1 MFHVERKAGGT
12 IAAMPLV
19 TEFTTVDLPYDGDE
33 DWGGALTRFV
43 ADSLIGGQ
51 EWHFAGVLP
60 VNAARAKALFS
71 RQVERTD
78 AEVAAILDP
87 PAAPV
92 AAGG

>member
-1 MFHVERKAGGT
+1 
-12 IAAMPLV
+12 MPLV

-43 ADSLIGGQ
+43 ADSLIAGS

-71 RQVERTD
+71 RQVDLTD
-78 AEVAAILDP
+78 AGVAAILS

-92 AAGG
+92 AVGG

>member
-1 MFHVERKAGGT
+1 MGYHQAHERATGH
-12 IAAMPLV
+12 ALMPLV
-19 TEFTTVDLPYDGDE
+19 TEFTTVDLPYDADE

-43 ADSLIGGQ
+43 VDSLVGGQ
-51 EWHFAGVLP
+51 EWKLAGVLP

-71 RQVERTD
+71 RVVERTD
-78 AEVAAILDP
+78 AEVAGILK